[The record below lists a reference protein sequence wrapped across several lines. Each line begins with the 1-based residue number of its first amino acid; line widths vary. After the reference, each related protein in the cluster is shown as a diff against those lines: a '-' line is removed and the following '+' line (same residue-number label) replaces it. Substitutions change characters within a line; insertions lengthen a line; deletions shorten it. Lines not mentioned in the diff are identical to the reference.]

1 MGKFKSRKSRK
12 GLWYSKGWM
21 GSQAIDTYNTQN
33 INLDMI
39 DTAEMEVKTTTFQM
53 SEHILPQVND
63 WNK

>member
-21 GSQAIDTYNTQN
+21 NGSQAIDTYNTQN
-33 INLDMI
+33 INLHMI

-63 WNK
+63 